1 MDQLEQEYQI
11 SLYETLVELNHS
23 PKSDVLLVQNS
34 LTSKIYIKKIL
45 KNYNLDVYRKLQH
58 IKNRHLPKIEEI
70 FECEDCLIVIEEF
83 INGRTLQEYMNE
95 PLNESFAIKCGIR
108 LCEVLE
114 VLHNQKPPIIHRDI
128 KPSNVMI
135 SADGVLKLIDF
146 DVSRVYQ
153 NNRQLDTHILGTKG
167 YASPEQ
173 FGFEQ
178 TDARSDIYSIGVL
191 LNVLTTG
198 DMYQKN
204 RSKIG
209 RIIDKCT
216 KLSPNDRYQNVH
228 ELKSDLSKLIHR
240 PIELKESLIRQQ
252 VNLYLSCLDFLNI
265 LPNKEPKNL
274 VLKEIRQIPGYRR
287 GNLLFVIIAT
297 LWYLFLIFGGTQGTS
312 IITWIENVSLVIC
325 LISMTLL
332 NSNYKQLQQR
342 LPGIKDNLLTG
353 LMVYNFIIFMIWGL
367 LNDFL
372 KR

>member
-1 MDQLEQEYQI
+1 M
-11 SLYETLVELNHS
+11 
-23 PKSDVLLVQNS
+23 
-34 LTSKIYIKKIL
+34 
-45 KNYNLDVYRKLQH
+45 
-58 IKNRHLPKIEEI
+58 
-70 FECEDCLIVIEEF
+70 
-83 INGRTLQEYMNE
+83 
-95 PLNESFAIKCGIR
+95 
-108 LCEVLE
+108 
-114 VLHNQKPPIIHRDI
+114 
-128 KPSNVMI
+128 
-135 SADGVLKLIDF
+135 
-146 DVSRVYQ
+146 
-153 NNRQLDTHILGTKG
+153 
-167 YASPEQ
+167 
-173 FGFEQ
+173 
-178 TDARSDIYSIGVL
+178 
-191 LNVLTTG
+191 
-198 DMYQKN
+198 
-204 RSKIG
+204 
-209 RIIDKCT
+209 
-216 KLSPNDRYQNVH
+216 H